1 MVNEPK
7 ELTEQEQRNRAE
19 LAYEWVARY
28 KDGTELNQYDDTK
41 LLVHHFGHI
50 DQDKIYEF
58 ELVPR
63 KNSLFPVTVNLETG
77 LFFIDG
83 KAFTEVFQGET
94 RIPLGLFLS
103 DKKVSSSWGNK
114 AKLICFRHVRR
125 DFVPGEQGFYMKAS
139 MVYEIGWEAT
149 VNGKHEECKLL
160 VDEDGKLGIPAT
172 FEEQG
177 FKRL

>member
-1 MVNEPK
+1 MVKEPIK
-7 ELTEQEQRNRAE
+7 LTEEEKRNRTE
-19 LAYEWVARY
+19 LAFEWVARY
-28 KDGTELNQYDDTK
+28 KDGTELKQYDDSK
-41 LLVHHFGHI
+41 QLVNHFGHI

-58 ELVPR
+58 ELVPKR
-63 KNSLFPVTVNLETG
+63 NGLFPVTVNLETG

-83 KAFTEVFQGET
+83 KKFTEVFQGET

-103 DKKVSSSWGNK
+103 DKKVTSSWGNK

-125 DFVPGEQGFYMKAS
+125 DFVPGPEGFYMKAS
-139 MVYEIGWEAT
+139 VVFEIGWEAT
-149 VNGKHEECKLL
+149 VDGKHEEFKLL
-160 VDEDGKLGIPAT
+160 IDEDGKLGIPQS